1 VPVYFCV
8 VHSQAVVKA
17 LDRMKGEW
25 DARAREDS
33 RFYICSARDFT
44 EEDFRRS
51 GEEHAALILE
61 SVARWLPGRDG
72 ALEIGCGTGRLLG
85 PMARHFPEV
94 IGVDVSGEMVRQGRE
109 QLRHLLRIRLEEV
122 DGHGS
127 LPFPDQYF
135 DLCYSMLVFIHL
147 PQKEV
152 ARKYIRETF
161 RVLKPG
167 GIFRFQVFAVPDT
180 LWHSVREFFTKKS
193 TWRGCKYKPSEM
205 DAYLKAAGFEKL
217 DSSLVPDPGPIKK
230 NWVLWLTAR
239 RPA

>member
-1 VPVYFCV
+1 MIDSY
-8 VHSQAVVKA
+8 AVVKP
-17 LDRMKGEW
+17 LDRMKAEW
-25 DARAREDS
+25 DARAREAS
-33 RFYICSARDFT
+33 RFYIASALGFT
-44 EEDFRRS
+44 EEEFRRS
-51 GEEHAALILE
+51 GEEHAALLLE
-61 SVARWLPGRDG
+61 SVAHCLPGRERT
-72 ALEIGCGTGRLLG
+72 LEIGCGTGRLLE
-85 PMARHFPEV
+85 PMAHHFPEV

-109 QLRHLLRIRLEEV
+109 RVRHLPRIRLEEV

-127 LPFPDQYF
+127 LPFPDQHF

-147 PQKEV
+147 PEKKV
-152 ARKYIRETF
+152 ARHYIQESF

-167 GIFRFQVFAVPDT
+167 GIFRFQVFAVPET

-217 DSSLVPDPGPIKK
+217 DSSLVLDQGPIKK
-230 NWVLWLTAR
+230 NWILWLTAR